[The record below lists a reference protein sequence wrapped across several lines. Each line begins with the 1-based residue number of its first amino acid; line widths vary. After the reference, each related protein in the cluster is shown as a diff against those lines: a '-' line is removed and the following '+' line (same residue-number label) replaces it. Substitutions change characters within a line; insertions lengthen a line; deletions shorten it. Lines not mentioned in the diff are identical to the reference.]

1 MALILESA
9 QRCNMINYNISRL
22 FLLALVFILLY
33 ASAAFGQSSSLNLS
47 LPTAPGNYQS
57 DSFRAGDL
65 DCSNAIGSATN
76 LEFGVTGIIGRG
88 YTDPLAGYVDSRVG
102 DVGIFAR
109 ITIPLGQKP
118 KERVDCNRLYE
129 LELRKKQLEVMR
141 LEQELQQLRA
151 LQFQ

>member
-1 MALILESA
+1 
-9 QRCNMINYNISRL
+9 MINYNISRL
-22 FLLALVFILLY
+22 FLLALFFILLY
-33 ASAAFGQSSSLNLS
+33 ASVAFAQSSSLNLS
-47 LPTAPGNYQS
+47 LPSAPGSYQS
-57 DSFRAGDL
+57 DRFKAGDL

-88 YTDPLAGYVDSRVG
+88 YTDPFSGYVDSRVG
-102 DVGIFAR
+102 DVGVFAR

-118 KERVDCNRLYE
+118 KARIDCNELYL

-141 LEQELQQLRA
+141 LEQEIQQLRA